1 MKKVIIVIAVVL
13 FIWKCDCSNN
23 SNLSGP
29 IVESN
34 EWFKGGT
41 LHKAKIIDWKSA
53 TERNKLAT
61 CADFVYS
68 INKDLLLSEVKSGA
82 TDLKICIDGAV
93 KDYDVVDQ
101 SEISEI
107 AALCLTLLNDSSWY
121 SQPN

>member
-13 FIWKCDCSNN
+13 FIWKCGCSNN

-61 CADFVYS
+61 CADFVYLT
-68 INKDLLLSEVKSGA
+68 NKDLSLSEVK
-82 TDLKICIDGAV
+82 
-93 KDYDVVDQ
+93 
-101 SEISEI
+101 
-107 AALCLTLLNDSSWY
+107 
-121 SQPN
+121 